1 MKNKTLTV
9 RYRISKPRQLH
20 GAMCIVHCMNINQ
33 KMTKVATQPANKVPT
48 SNLTQ
53 SSTPIASPITITI
66 TQAQEYNV
74 ITVAE

>member
-9 RYRISKPRQLH
+9 RHRMSKPRQLH
-20 GAMCIVHCMNINQ
+20 GAMCIVHCMNLNQ
-33 KMTKVATQPANKVPT
+33 KMTKVTTQPANKIPK

-53 SSTPIASPITITI
+53 SSKPIASPITITI

>member
-9 RYRISKPRQLH
+9 RYRTSKPRQLH
-20 GAMCIVHCMNINQ
+20 GAMCIVHCMNLNQ
-33 KMTKVATQPANKVPT
+33 KMTKVTTQPANKIPT

-53 SSTPIASPITITI
+53 SYIRITSPVMITI

-74 ITVAE
+74 ITVTE